1 MRKYAISVVAL
12 VTLSS
17 LANTM
22 WRSFGLSTMMWVTL
36 LVCIT
41 CCVLSGIMATG
52 SKGMERYLAF
62 YMVVFS
68 LLKAVTLC
76 LVVMDVPGALLFL
89 VIHDLAT
96 LYVVGL
102 AGAFLTPVR
111 LPQAT
116 RPMMAVV
123 IQYKLVVILGTLTT
137 AMGENAWL
145 GRIHFDLMEWI
156 PWAHAI
162 IASAFLAT
170 LVVACRRFPY
180 LLVVQIVLFLTG
192 ALNLINSDLAAIS
205 HSVITPAATAI
216 LCYYIV
222 IKPPVKK
229 TYGKV
234 VPNPHPIWS

>member
-1 MRKYAISVVAL
+1 
-12 VTLSS
+12 
-17 LANTM
+17 
-22 WRSFGLSTMMWVTL
+22 
-36 LVCIT
+36 
-41 CCVLSGIMATG
+41 
-52 SKGMERYLAF
+52 
-62 YMVVFS
+62 
-68 LLKAVTLC
+68 
-76 LVVMDVPGALLFL
+76 
-89 VIHDLAT
+89 
-96 LYVVGL
+96 
-102 AGAFLTPVR
+102 
-111 LPQAT
+111 
-116 RPMMAVV
+116 
-123 IQYKLVVILGTLTT
+123 
-137 AMGENAWL
+137 MGENAWL